1 MRLRHQHRKSAH
13 ERRIEVRIAKIQR
26 LEDHKAREK
35 QIDDAKCHYSTTG
48 VSGMQRFHKIL
59 YVNEPAGE
67 KQALLRAIRLAE
79 ANNAQLTIVTIS
91 EELPRSMDNL
101 SKSFLKIQQEKTR
114 TMLKDAQTNVISIET
129 RHLIGT
135 PFLEIIKYLMD

>member
-1 MRLRHQHRKSAH
+1 
-13 ERRIEVRIAKIQR
+13 
-26 LEDHKAREK
+26 
-35 QIDDAKCHYSTTG
+35 
-48 VSGMQRFHKIL
+48 MQRFHKIL

-101 SKSFLKIQQEKTR
+101 SKSFLKIQQEQTR
-114 TMLKDAQTNVISIET
+114 TMLQDAPTNGLSIET

-135 PFLEIIKYLMD
+135 PFLEIIKEVMDEGNDLVINRQRDISDSTRCCSALPTCT